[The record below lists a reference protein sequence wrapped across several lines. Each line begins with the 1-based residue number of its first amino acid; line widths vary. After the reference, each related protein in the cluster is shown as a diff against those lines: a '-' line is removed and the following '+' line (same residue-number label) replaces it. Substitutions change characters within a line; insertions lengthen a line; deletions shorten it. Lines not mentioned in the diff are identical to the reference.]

1 MRKLLHHCEAVGKV
15 RMPVKPSQGA
25 DRKIQMKESP
35 GFHFTISLAPMLPL
49 QDLFS
54 DFEALIS
61 VLFKT
66 HFIVLLISNYT
77 KYIIFNSNEYFDL

>member
-49 QDLFS
+49 QDLFQ
-54 DFEALIS
+54 IS
-61 VLFKT
+61 KLLYLFYLKQ
-66 HFIVLLISNYT
+66 ILLLISHYT
-77 KYIIFNSNEYFDL
+77 

>member
-1 MRKLLHHCEAVGKV
+1 MKQWKQEDEEASASAVGNG
-15 RMPVKPSQGA
+15 RMPVRASQGV

-54 DFEALIS
+54 NF
-61 VLFKT
+61 
-66 HFIVLLISNYT
+66 
-77 KYIIFNSNEYFDL
+77 